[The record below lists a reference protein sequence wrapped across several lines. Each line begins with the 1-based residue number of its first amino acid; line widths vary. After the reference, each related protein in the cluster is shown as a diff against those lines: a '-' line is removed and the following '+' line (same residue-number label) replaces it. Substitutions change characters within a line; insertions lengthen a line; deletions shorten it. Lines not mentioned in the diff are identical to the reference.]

1 MYCNPVAFHR
11 VLKFSSNSSNSVCE
25 RHVSRD
31 IKTTKTNLKYK
42 ILFNTND
49 KKKFNKKNK
58 SGHLKR
64 SWRFT
69 CHFYIEK
76 VSQREMTRN
85 KNVKSWQ
92 TPAEDRN

>member
-1 MYCNPVAFHR
+1 MYRNPVVFHR
-11 VLKFSSNSSNSVCE
+11 VSKFSSDSSNSVCE

-58 SGHLKR
+58 WTLKTFLAFHL
-64 SWRFT
+64 SFL
-69 CHFYIEK
+69 C
-76 VSQREMTRN
+76 RE
-85 KNVKSWQ
+85 S
-92 TPAEDRN
+92 